1 MSNWITNT
9 VPTELIA
16 HPYMVNA
23 LSSKPV
29 VVLISS
35 KISGNYPCIATY
47 TKNTD
52 PKIDKEQGNWRI
64 VGHNGNWDKRI
75 LGWSPLP
82 ENIYYTENNHIL
94 LNKTVCSKEI
104 GYGEWSSSMKGKYIE
119 INSLDN
125 IKLMPSDKLYIC
137 SEGTYTLHE
146 IF

>member
-1 MSNWITNT
+1 MQNWITDT
-9 VPTELIA
+9 VPTELIP
-16 HPYMVNA
+16 HPYMIDT

-35 KISGNYPCIATY
+35 KISGNYACIATY
-47 TKNTD
+47 NVHTD
-52 PKIDKEQGNWRI
+52 HDINKEQGHWRV

-75 LGWSPLP
+75 LGWSHLP
-82 ENIYYTENNHIL
+82 ENIYYTENSHIL
-94 LNKTVCSKEI
+94 LDTTVCSKEI
-104 GYGEWSSSMKGKYIE
+104 HYGEWSSSMKNKYIE

-125 IKLMPSDKLYIC
+125 MKLVPGDKLYIC